1 MQGPGAKSC
10 AVSSEVFLHRINAR
24 CEPPGWQMLR
34 TQGRVLQLLY
44 GMRPGPVSKQGW
56 DYPDG
61 FLSSL
66 PTHPKAK
73 LLLCPWKPAPVFATD
88 CWCRAHEGAI
98 SSIPPQ
104 QTARPSRKKVVSQ
117 LKNPVCWESSVSN
130 LAFPPSLLLLAGR
143 HPSLNPSTLH

>member
-1 MQGPGAKSC
+1 
-10 AVSSEVFLHRINAR
+10 
-24 CEPPGWQMLR
+24 MLR

-56 DYPDG
+56 DYPDE

-88 CWCRAHEGAI
+88 CWCRAHEEAI
-98 SSIPPQ
+98 SSISSSADSQAQ
-104 QTARPSRKKVVSQ
+104 QEKSCLSVQESRLLGDQCVQPRLPTFPLIAAREAPE
-117 LKNPVCWESSVSN
+117 P
-130 LAFPPSLLLLAGR
+130 
-143 HPSLNPSTLH
+143 